1 MSFLIFIFVLFS
13 APALASP
20 YPSCSPQ
27 TISTST
33 LENFD
38 ANPEKV
44 KNILKLILNLS
55 SKKIGYQ
62 YGSAKPE
69 SGGMDC
75 SGTIYYALN
84 SMGVKGTPRS
94 SYDLYQSALAKGHFY
109 KVNSSDLSSHQ
120 LSNLKPGDLLFWSGT
135 YNTGHDIN
143 VSHVM
148 IYLGKNKEGAPLMA
162 GASNGR
168 TYKGRKIYG
177 VSVFDFQLP
186 NRSGSSR
193 FLGYSCIPK
202 LAVNAPM
209 AKCQGGY

>member
-1 MSFLIFIFVLFS
+1 MSFLIFILVLFS
-13 APALASP
+13 TTALASP
-20 YPSCSPQ
+20 YPNCPPQ

-75 SGTIYYALN
+75 SGTIYYALS
-84 SMGVKGTPRS
+84 SMGVKDTPRS
-94 SYDLYQSALAKGHFY
+94 SYELYKWVLAKGHFY
-109 KVNSSDLSSHQ
+109 HVNSFDLKTHE

-148 IYLGKNKEGAPLMA
+148 IYLGKDKDSEPLMA
-162 GASNGR
+162 GASDGR
-168 TYKGRKIYG
+168 TYKGKKIYG

-186 NRSGSSR
+186 NPAGTTH
-193 FLGYSCIPK
+193 FLGYSCIPQIS
-202 LAVNAPM
+202 
-209 AKCQGGY
+209 C